1 MIRSLTPY
9 LKRYKQLLL
18 VGFVLVICKNFF
30 QSMGPQ
36 IVREAID
43 HLKVTSVDD
52 SWYSGLVQW
61 IHDGWGVDLLFVFIG
76 LYLTIEMF
84 HGIFLYAMRQTLI
97 VASRK
102 IEYDLRNDFF
112 AHLQKLHLQF
122 FQYTR
127 TGDLMS
133 RMINDLSAV
142 RDVLGPGIMYTANT
156 VIAFVYVVPMMIHI
170 SPQLTLLAFVPLL
183 VLSFAI
189 NQLSKLIHHRSQKVQ
204 EKLSDISSCAQE
216 NFSGIRVI
224 KSFVREDHEIEKFR
238 LLNLE
243 YIRLNMDAVRVRGIM
258 MSSVVLT
265 IGLSVAVLLWQGGR
279 LVMMGDITLGQFT
292 AFNFYLAVLIWPMIA
307 LGWVINIFQRGSAS
321 MKRMNEIFGTTPH
334 IVDAS
339 SVKPMK
345 TIEGKIEIRNLTFHY
360 NGSEPV
366 LKNIHVTIH
375 AGMTLGIVGHTGS
388 GKSTLVNLI
397 PRLYEIPKNTVF
409 IDDVEIHDIPIDVLR
424 RHIGMVPQ
432 DTFLFSDTILNNI
445 LFGVDHTDMNKAVWA
460 ADVAQLKS
468 NVEDF
473 PEKYD
478 TIIGE
483 RGITLSGGQKQRL
496 AIARAVIR
504 EPKILILDDALSSV
518 DTHTEDE
525 ILTRL
530 KALMENRTTLL
541 VSHRIQT
548 VKQADWIILL
558 SEGAIVE
565 QGTHEQLVALDGLY
579 ADMYQRQLLEEEIA
593 EI

>member
-9 LKRYKQLLL
+9 LKRYKKLLL
-18 VGFVLVICKNFF
+18 VGFILVIFKNFF

-43 HLKVTSVDD
+43 HLKVTAIDD

-61 IHDGWGVDLLFVFIG
+61 IHDGWGIELLFVFIG
-76 LYLTIEMF
+76 LYVTIEIF

-97 VASRK
+97 VTSRK

-112 AHLQKLHLQF
+112 SHLQKLHLQF

-156 VIAFVYVVPMMIHI
+156 IIAFVYVVPMMIHI

-238 LLNLE
+238 LLNLD
-243 YIRLNMDAVRVRGIM
+243 YVRLNMDAVRVRGIM

-279 LVMMGDITLGQFT
+279 LVMTGDITLGQFT

-321 MKRMNEIFGTTPH
+321 MKRMNEIFKTVPR
-334 IVDAS
+334 IIDAP
-339 SVKPMK
+339 SVKPIK
-345 TIEGKIEIRNLTFHY
+345 TIEGKIEIRNLTFQY
-360 NGSEPV
+360 NGSDPV
-366 LKNIHVTIH
+366 LKNIHVTIR

-397 PRLYEIPKNTVF
+397 PRLYEIPKNTIF
-409 IDDVEIHDIPIDVLR
+409 IDDVEIHDIPINVLR
-424 RHIGMVPQ
+424 SHIGMVPQ

-445 LFGVDHTDMNKAVWA
+445 LFGVAHTDTGKAVWA

-478 TIIGE
+478 TVIGE

-530 KALMENRTTLL
+530 KTLMKDRTTML

-558 SEGAIVE
+558 SEGAIIE
-565 QGTHEQLVALDGLY
+565 QGTHEQLVALDGIY